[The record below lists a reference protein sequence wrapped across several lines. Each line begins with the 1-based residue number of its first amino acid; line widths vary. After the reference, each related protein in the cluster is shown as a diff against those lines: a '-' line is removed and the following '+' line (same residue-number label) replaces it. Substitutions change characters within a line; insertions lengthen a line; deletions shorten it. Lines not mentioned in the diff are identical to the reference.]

1 MAREKN
7 QRKLNFK
14 PIVKSYIPES
24 KQITGV
30 TNLFHEEIEAIYLM
44 DVLGLYQEDAAKSM
58 EVSRPT
64 FTRILKN
71 ARKKLASALVSGA
84 KIIIEDNKKDEFII
98 AFCTD
103 NLKEPH
109 SIDLKQE
116 FIVIYKITDDS
127 ITLIESMS
135 NPIVTKK
142 EKPAIILPQILL
154 EKNVNIFISSL
165 IGEGLKNTLAT
176 KGIKPLVTKSTDLN
190 TIIKEL

>member
-24 KQITGV
+24 KKITGV
-30 TNLFHEEIEAIYLM
+30 TNIFHEEIEAIYLM

-58 EVSRPT
+58 EISRPT

-84 KIIIEDNKKDEFII
+84 QITIEDNKKDEFII

-116 FIVIYKITDDS
+116 FVVIYKITDDS
-127 ITLIESMS
+127 ITLIESIN

-154 EKNVNIFISSL
+154 QKNVNIFISSF

>member
-58 EVSRPT
+58 EVSRST

-154 EKNVNIFISSL
+154 KKNVNIFISSF

-190 TIIKEL
+190 TIIKGL